1 VRQILIV
8 GLVLALSGCS
18 LVFQKA
24 GPQLANAVNKYC
36 STVSEQE
43 RQVLRSEVN
52 TAIQPNQA
60 CVYCAGDT
68 NAHQCLTTQ

>member
-1 VRQILIV
+1 MKQVLVISI
-8 GLVLALSGCS
+8 VLALSGCS

-24 GPQLANAVNKYC
+24 GPQLAKAVNKYC
-36 STVSEQE
+36 GTVSEQE

-52 TAIQPNQA
+52 AAIQPNQA

-68 NAHQCLTTQ
+68 NARQCLPSE